1 MTLRFLSSA
10 LAALL
15 LPGTLY
21 AAPVFLENVSESG
34 GWYDCNKKTKW
45 TWGTKPHPTNPLNP
59 PVSARPTEWLYL
71 PYDQNICWAA
81 AASNVLQ
88 WWQDTRS
95 DLKSTTPNGKSATYD
110 VMPQV
115 AQLAIYQTISTNW
128 TNSGGSVE
136 QAYNWWVN
144 GGMLD
149 TTAYPSLSTT
159 TAPGGYWKELG
170 LTVPQSSSGG
180 AVDNPLF
187 SAYSFWEGDTRSGV
201 YQKLTNSINNNWGT
215 TLTVGEEGR
224 GHAITMW
231 GYDTDKDGNLI
242 IYLTDS
248 DDYAVEMFRQKVVVN
263 DYTDEYG
270 SSHCDIYLTSLDG
283 ENDVYSYNYEEA
295 GLSGIRLGEIQSF
308 TAPLGDLRIPEPG
321 AGILFLCGSFLAL
334 SRRRRAGR

>member
-15 LPGTLY
+15 LPGTLH

-283 ENDVYSYNYEEA
+283 ENDVYTVIITRKRDCRASAWGKYRA
-295 GLSGIRLGEIQSF
+295 SPLRWEI
-308 TAPLGDLRIPEPG
+308 
-321 AGILFLCGSFLAL
+321 
-334 SRRRRAGR
+334 

>member
-1 MTLRFLSSA
+1 MIA
-10 LAALL
+10 IKK
-15 LPGTLY
+15 PNGHI
-21 AAPVFLENVSESG
+21 G
-34 GWYDCNKKTKW
+34 GP
-45 TWGTKPHPTNPLNP
+45 PHPTNPLNS
-59 PVSARPTEWLYL
+59 VSAVGPQNGCTFL
-71 PYDQNICWAA
+71 YDQNICWAA

-128 TNSGGSVE
+128 TNSGGPE

-170 LTVPQSSSGG
+170 PTVPGSPQ
-180 AVDNPLF
+180 AEELLTTPLIF
-187 SAYSFWEGDTRSGV
+187 RIQLLGRRH
-201 YQKLTNSINNNWGT
+201 QKRRLPETDKQHQQQLGNHADRR
-215 TLTVGEEGR
+215 GEEGKR
-224 GHAITMW
+224 DAITMW

-248 DDYAVEMFRQKVVVN
+248 DA
-263 DYTDEYG
+263 T
-270 SSHCDIYLTSLDG
+270 L
-283 ENDVYSYNYEEA
+283 
-295 GLSGIRLGEIQSF
+295 
-308 TAPLGDLRIPEPG
+308 
-321 AGILFLCGSFLAL
+321 
-334 SRRRRAGR
+334 

>member
-10 LAALL
+10 LAALF
-15 LPGTLY
+15 LPGTLH

-95 DLKSTTPNGKSATYD
+95 NLKSTTPNGKSATYD

-136 QAYNWWVN
+136 QAYNW
-144 GGMLD
+144 
-149 TTAYPSLSTT
+149 
-159 TAPGGYWKELG
+159 
-170 LTVPQSSSGG
+170 
-180 AVDNPLF
+180 
-187 SAYSFWEGDTRSGV
+187 
-201 YQKLTNSINNNWGT
+201 
-215 TLTVGEEGR
+215 
-224 GHAITMW
+224 
-231 GYDTDKDGNLI
+231 
-242 IYLTDS
+242 
-248 DDYAVEMFRQKVVVN
+248 
-263 DYTDEYG
+263 
-270 SSHCDIYLTSLDG
+270 
-283 ENDVYSYNYEEA
+283 
-295 GLSGIRLGEIQSF
+295 
-308 TAPLGDLRIPEPG
+308 
-321 AGILFLCGSFLAL
+321 
-334 SRRRRAGR
+334 